1 MAEIDTNLKD
11 RLSELI
17 AEFSVDIVE
26 IDFTNDKVVL
36 RIQEFLSLLE
46 QLAQLEDEISRLE
59 SFAKDFGTP
68 VV

>member
-46 QLAQLEDEISRLE
+46 QLAQLEDEISGLE

>member
-1 MAEIDTNLKD
+1 MGEIDTNLKD

-46 QLAQLEDEISRLE
+46 QLAQLEDEISRNE
-59 SFAKDFGTP
+59 
-68 VV
+68 